1 VQKLKD
7 LLSRQGGKIVHYE
20 TSDVHSSGHSY
31 KEESRWIISHIAPK
45 FFIPL
50 HGYHYMLRSHVEIA
64 TSTGIA
70 LDHCVIPDD
79 GSIIEIREQ
88 GTKIVKLA
96 VTAPKEMV
104 AVDGFAIG
112 NMQEVVIRD
121 RQMLAVDGIVV
132 LVATVDLRTG
142 KLMKSPDIIAR
153 GFVYVR
159 ESQDLL
165 NQARLIIKK
174 TIEDAC
180 GKGMKGVNF
189 EYLKEDVR
197 DKVGLFLYQK
207 TSKQP
212 MVIPV
217 LLGI

>member
-1 VQKLKD
+1 MHTAREIRGVYVITDSVLRPD
-7 LLSRQGGKIVHYE
+7 
-20 TSDVHSSGHSY
+20 
-31 KEESRWIISHIAPK
+31 
-45 FFIPL
+45 
-50 HGYHYMLRSHVEIA
+50 RSHVEIA
-64 TSTGIA
+64 NATGIA
-70 LDHCVIPDD
+70 PSNCVIPDD

-88 GTKIVKLA
+88 GTKIVKLPM
-96 VTAPKEMV
+96 TAPKEMV

-121 RQMLAVDGIVV
+121 RQMLAIDGIVV
-132 LVATVDLRTG
+132 VVATVDLRTG